1 MEDLLFV
8 AGTLGFFALGL
19 AYIRFCDG
27 IIGPDPVDARG
38 AGSVAAEEHAPV
50 AVTR

>member
-8 AGTLGFFALGL
+8 LATLGFFALGL

-27 IIGPDPVDARG
+27 IIGPDPTDGPA
-38 AGSVAAEEHAPV
+38 AAEPAPEREL
-50 AVTR
+50 AESGR